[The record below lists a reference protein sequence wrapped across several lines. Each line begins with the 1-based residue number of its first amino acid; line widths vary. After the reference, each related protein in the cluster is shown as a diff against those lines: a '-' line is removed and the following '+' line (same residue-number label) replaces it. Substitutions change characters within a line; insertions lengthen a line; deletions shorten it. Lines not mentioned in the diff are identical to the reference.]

1 MWRKICKEE
10 LRETRKVYFI
20 MFAILLAAGIISLVV
35 MRQTALYPGDTF
47 GGTPEEFDV
56 RSVLSIGSILGMYV
70 LWIAAMVV
78 YVVYTLYRFDRGV
91 FGGEGVFWM
100 TLPVKRREILAGK
113 LLAPL
118 VWGAGLVLLG
128 IVWLALMLF
137 VQDPYGSTSFS
148 MDGMAVGIGMVV
160 FMVLSQI
167 LMAVGSLY
175 ALCFALM
182 AGRLPRFQKHPYL
195 WGAAVALVIF
205 FIIEPLFNVLAM
217 VVFGVPIGFFL
228 MAMPFLMTKGI
239 AVFGF
244 IALIP
249 IAMVLRILIYGALM
263 VYLAEKKLDYL
274 G

>member
-10 LRETRKVYFI
+10 LRETRKVYFV
-20 MFAILLAAGIISLVV
+20 MFAILLAAGILSLVV
-35 MRQTALYPGDTF
+35 MGQTALYPGDTF
-47 GGTPEEFDV
+47 SGTPEEFDV
-56 RSVLSIGSILGMYV
+56 RSALSICSILGMYV
-70 LWIAAMVV
+70 LWIAAMVF
-78 YVVYTLYRFDRGV
+78 YVVYTLYRFDRGM

-113 LLAPL
+113 LVAPL
-118 VWGAGLVLLG
+118 VWGMVLVLLG
-128 IVWLALMLF
+128 IVWLALMLLL
-137 VQDPYGSTSFS
+137 QAPYGTGSFS
-148 MDGMAVGIGMVV
+148 SEGMAAGIGIVV

-195 WGAAVALVIF
+195 WGTVVALVIF

-217 VVFGVPIGFFL
+217 VVFGVPISFFL
-228 MAMPFLMTKGI
+228 MAMPFLLTKGI

-249 IAMVLRILIYGALM
+249 IAMALRILIYGALM

>member
-10 LRETRKVYFI
+10 LRETRKVYFA
-20 MFAILLAAGIISLVV
+20 MFAILLAAGILSLVA
-35 MRQTALYPGDTF
+35 MWQTALYPGDTF

-56 RSVLSIGSILGMYV
+56 RSVLSMGSILGMYI
-70 LWIAAMVV
+70 LWIAAVV
-78 YVVYTLYRFDRGV
+78 FYVVHTLYRFDRGI

-100 TLPVKRREILAGK
+100 TLPVKRREILVGK

-128 IVWLALMLF
+128 IIWLALMLF
-137 VQDPYGSTSFS
+137 VQEPYGIGDFS
-148 MDGMAVGIGMVV
+148 GEGMAVGIGIVA

-167 LMAVGSLY
+167 LLAVGSLY

-195 WGAAVALVIF
+195 WGTAVALVIF
-205 FIIEPLFNVLAM
+205 FIMEPLFNVLAM

-228 MAMPFLMTKGI
+228 MAMPFMMTKGI
-239 AVFGF
+239 AMFGF

>member
-20 MFAILLAAGIISLVV
+20 MFAILLAAGILSLVA
-35 MRQTALYPGDTF
+35 MWQTALYPGDTF

-56 RSVLSIGSILGMYV
+56 RSALSICSILGMYV
-70 LWIAAMVV
+70 LWIAAMVF
-78 YVVYTLYRFDRGV
+78 YVVYTLYRFDRGM

-113 LLAPL
+113 LVAPL

-137 VQDPYGSTSFS
+137 VQEPYGIGDFS
-148 MDGMAVGIGMVV
+148 EEGMAVGIGMVV

-195 WGAAVALVIF
+195 WGTAVALVIF

-217 VVFGVPIGFFL
+217 VVFGVPISFFL
-228 MAMPFLMTKGI
+228 MAMPFLLTKGI

-244 IALIP
+244 LALIP
-249 IAMVLRILIYGALM
+249 IVMVLRILIYGALM